1 MDSGELQ
8 RAARI
13 LKQGG
18 IVAYA
23 TEYCFGLGCDPFNRN
38 AVLRLL
44 RLKRRP
50 VKKGLIVL
58 AADTGQLAPY
68 LNDIPPQVA
77 ASWPGPHTWLL
88 VPRPGIPGW
97 ITGRHANTGRT
108 SLRIAVR
115 VTAHAQAAALCQAA
129 GMAITA
135 TSANRAGES
144 PARTD
149 REAVRRFGK
158 LVDCVLRGRV
168 GEARM
173 PTPIRDAITD
183 TLVRPG

>member
-1 MDSGELQ
+1 MYTSELQ
-8 RAARI
+8 CAARI

-97 ITGRHANTGRT
+97 ITGRHDK
-108 SLRIAVR
+108 IAVR
-115 VTAHAQAAALCQAA
+115 VTAHAQAAGLCTAA
-129 GMAITA
+129 RMAIVS
-135 TSANRAGES
+135 TSANRTGEV
-144 PARTD
+144 PARTSH
-149 REAVRRFGK
+149 EVVRRFGK
-158 LVDCVLRGRV
+158 LVDYILPGKV
-168 GEARM
+168 GEAPA
-173 PTPIRDAITD
+173 PTPIRDTMTGKLI
-183 TLVRPG
+183 RPG

>member
-1 MDSGELQ
+1 MYSGELQ

-50 VKKGLIVL
+50 VMKGLIVL
-58 AADTGQLAPY
+58 AANNEQLTPY

-97 ITGRHANTGRT
+97 ITGRHANTGR
-108 SLRIAVR
+108 SRRIAVR

-129 GMAITA
+129 GMAIIS

-144 PARTD
+144 PARSD

-158 LVDCVLRGRV
+158 LVDCVLRGSV

>member
-1 MDSGELQ
+1 MYTSELQ

-50 VKKGLIVL
+50 VMKGLIVL
-58 AADTGQLAPY
+58 AANNEQLAPY

-88 VPRPGIPGW
+88 PPRPGVPGW
-97 ITGRHANTGRT
+97 ITGRHAK
-108 SLRIAVR
+108 IAVR
-115 VTAHAQAAALCQAA
+115 ITAHAQAAALCHAA
-129 GMAITA
+129 GIAIIS

-144 PARTD
+144 PARTN
-149 REAVRRFGK
+149 REVVRRFGK
-158 LVDCVLRGRV
+158 LVDYALPGAV
-168 GEARM
+168 GTATA
-173 PTPIRDAITD
+173 PTPIRDAVTGEL
-183 TLVRPG
+183 TRPG

>member
-1 MDSGELQ
+1 MYTGELQ

-13 LKQGG
+13 LKRGG

-23 TEYCFGLGCDPFNRN
+23 TEHCFGFGCDPFNRN

-50 VKKGLIVL
+50 VRKGLIVL

-68 LNDIPPQVA
+68 LVDIPAQVA

-88 VPRPGIPGW
+88 RPRPGAPGW
-97 ITGRHANTGRT
+97 IAGRHAK
-108 SLRIAVR
+108 IAVR

-129 GMAITA
+129 GMAIVS

-149 REAVRRFGK
+149 REVIRRFGK
-158 LVDCVLRGRV
+158 LVDYVLRGSV
-168 GEARM
+168 GAARK
-173 PTPIRDAITD
+173 PTPIRDAVTG

>member
-1 MDSGELQ
+1 MYTSELQ

-44 RLKRRP
+44 RLKHRP

-58 AADTGQLAPY
+58 AADTGQLTSY
-68 LNDIPPQVA
+68 LDDIPPRVA

-88 VPRPGIPGW
+88 LPRPGVPGW
-97 ITGRHANTGRT
+97 ITGRHEK
-108 SLRIAVR
+108 IALR
-115 VTAHAQAAALCQAA
+115 VTAHAQAAALCHAA
-129 GMAITA
+129 GMAIA
-135 TSANRAGES
+135 STSANRAGES
-144 PARTD
+144 PARTE
-149 REAVRRFGK
+149 REVVRRFGK
-158 LVDCVLRGRV
+158 RVDYVLRGGV
-168 GEARM
+168 GEARR
-173 PTPIRDAITD
+173 PTPIRDAVTD

>member
-1 MDSGELQ
+1 MYTSELQ
-8 RAARI
+8 HAAHI

-23 TEYCFGLGCDPFNRN
+23 TEYCFGLGCDPFNRD

-58 AADTGQLAPY
+58 AAHTGQLAPY
-68 LNDIPPQVA
+68 LDDLPPPVA

-88 VPRPGIPGW
+88 IPRPDVPGW
-97 ITGRHANTGRT
+97 ITGRHAK
-108 SLRIAVR
+108 IAAR
-115 VTAHAQAAALCQAA
+115 VTAHAQAAALCRAA
-129 GMAITA
+129 GMAIVS
-135 TSANRAGES
+135 TSANRAGQM
-144 PARTD
+144 PARTC
-149 REAVRRFGK
+149 REVARRFGK
-158 LVDCVLRGRV
+158 RVDYILPGRV

-173 PTPIRDAITD
+173 PTPIRDAVSGRLT
-183 TLVRPG
+183 RPG

>member
-1 MDSGELQ
+1 MYTSELQ

-13 LKQGG
+13 LKRGG

-68 LNDIPPQVA
+68 ATTLS
-77 ASWPGPHTWLL
+77 ASELATWPGPYTWLL
-88 VPRPGIPGW
+88 PARPGVPAW
-97 ITGRHANTGRT
+97 ITGRHDK
-108 SLRIAVR
+108 IALR
-115 VTAHAQAAALCQAA
+115 VTAHAQAAALCHAA
-129 GMAITA
+129 GMAIIS
-135 TSANRAGES
+135 TSANRAGEI

-149 REAVRRFGK
+149 REVTRRFGK
-158 LVDCVLRGRV
+158 LVDYVLPGTV
-168 GEARM
+168 GTATA
-173 PTPIRDAITD
+173 PTPIRDAATGKL
-183 TLVRPG
+183 TRAG

>member
-1 MDSGELQ
+1 MYTSELQ

-50 VKKGLIVL
+50 AKKGLIVL

-68 LNDIPPQVA
+68 ATTLS
-77 ASWPGPHTWLL
+77 ASELATWPGPYTWLL
-88 VPRPGIPGW
+88 PAPPGVPAW
-97 ITGRHANTGRT
+97 ITGRHDK
-108 SLRIAVR
+108 IALR
-115 VTAHAQAAALCQAA
+115 VTAHAQAAGPCPAA
-129 GMAITA
+129 GKGVCV
-135 TSANRAGES
+135 TSANRAGE
-144 PARTD
+144 
-149 REAVRRFGK
+149 
-158 LVDCVLRGRV
+158 
-168 GEARM
+168 
-173 PTPIRDAITD
+173 I
-183 TLVRPG
+183 